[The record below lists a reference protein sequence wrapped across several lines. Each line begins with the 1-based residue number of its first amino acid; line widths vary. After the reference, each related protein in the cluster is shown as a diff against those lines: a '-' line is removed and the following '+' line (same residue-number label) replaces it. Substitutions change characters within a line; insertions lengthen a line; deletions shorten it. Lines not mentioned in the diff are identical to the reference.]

1 MVTRADKGKSPVILP
16 MKHYDS
22 KITDFILANKF
33 QTTTRDPTISFQS
46 QVQKV
51 TNGSKTLIPPNTK
64 WKYVNMNPTAPTIK
78 GLIKLHKPEHPIL
91 PVVNWHGA
99 MTYKL
104 VRQFTQKI
112 RQLAT
117 LPNTYNLANTTDLI
131 TKLKDTPVTPPF
143 CPCLS
148 RHHQPLDLCF
158 CHRNLQDNS
167 QSPQE

>member
-78 GLIKLHKPEHPIL
+78 GLIKLHKTPHL
-91 PVVNWHGA
+91 TRG
-99 MTYKL
+99 
-104 VRQFTQKI
+104 
-112 RQLAT
+112 QLAWCHDIQT
-117 LPNTYNLANTTDLI
+117 SETVYPKNQTTGH
-131 TKLKDTPVTPPF
+131 TPQHIQPSKHHRLNHETQGYPPTPPF
-143 CPCLS
+143 CPCHS

-158 CHRNLQDNS
+158 CHRNSQDNS